1 MSVCSRSSEEFVASD
16 NESEAETGVESNR
29 SEGSDTPHVTSRIRN
44 VPQRR
49 HSSRKRQR
57 PSWYSDEDEEESGEE
72 EEDEIGKL
80 DLTVFKESSTG
91 RRKGV

>member
-16 NESEAETGVESNR
+16 NETEAETGVESNH

-57 PSWYSDEDEEESGEE
+57 PSWYSDEEEESGEE
-72 EEDEIGKL
+72 EEDEIGEL
-80 DLTVFKESSTG
+80 YLTIFKESS
-91 RRKGV
+91 RRRNVV